1 MHTRPLLAE
10 RLNDGQL
17 PHGKTTPH
25 RHCGLVVL
33 SLLLLLACAWCASA
47 RSAVLTVEK
56 ETVEKES
63 PAVIARTSCGVV
75 QGRTQAGGVAAFR
88 GIPFGEAGRFLPPT
102 PAACWHGVLD
112 ALADGPGCP
121 GMKPPYGPPAVS
133 EQCLTLNVFTPVAA
147 LGNASARLSVLVWL
161 YGGSLVEGS
170 VASYGAIENLVSGSG
185 GRAMLVAMNYR
196 LGALG
201 FAALEELASA
211 DPRGVSGNYGILDQ
225 QLAMRWVA
233 KNAAAFGGDAAKVT
247 LLGQSSGG
255 TSILAHLAAP
265 ASRGLFHAAIPRSG
279 IRILIQPALEW
290 TRGLEWSALPYVDG
304 VTITRGSLEAAR
316 EGYSA
321 PLLLQMLEGE
331 LDWQPDPAL
340 AALRS
345 RADAAAYIE
354 AKLTPGFGAAAARLY
369 SIYAGVGGENETLPA
384 APAYALTADTGA
396 TCGSLALAVE
406 AGAARRRSG
415 TAAVFLSLVRA
426 RPHHPLFLEDCHT
439 PSIYAFHLFDFIAAM
454 SVGAPT
460 AAAVSA
466 WGWDP
471 DVSYWP
477 GSRCGPYRPAPADVA
492 LGRALLRQ
500 WLSFAEHAGFPA
512 GEGWRAVDDEPGW
525 PAHYA
530 HGVIGDGGRTTSEVD
545 LKTAACAAWREA
557 GVGQEWWWIN

>member
-1 MHTRPLLAE
+1 MHTRPLLGPAPPERTVAE
-10 RLNDGQL
+10 RLNGGRMH
-17 PHGKTTPH
+17 HGKTTPH

-63 PAVIARTSCGVV
+63 PAVTARTSCGVV

-279 IRILIQPALEW
+279 IRILFQPALEW
-290 TRGLEWSALPYVDG
+290 TRIPTAQCRL
-304 VTITRGSLEAAR
+304 
-316 EGYSA
+316 
-321 PLLLQMLEGE
+321 
-331 LDWQPDPAL
+331 PAL
-340 AALRS
+340 
-345 RADAAAYIE
+345 I
-354 AKLTPGFGAAAARLY
+354 
-369 SIYAGVGGENETLPA
+369 GVFST
-384 APAYALTADTGA
+384 
-396 TCGSLALAVE
+396 
-406 AGAARRRSG
+406 
-415 TAAVFLSLVRA
+415 
-426 RPHHPLFLEDCHT
+426 
-439 PSIYAFHLFDFIAAM
+439 
-454 SVGAPT
+454 
-460 AAAVSA
+460 
-466 WGWDP
+466 
-471 DVSYWP
+471 
-477 GSRCGPYRPAPADVA
+477 
-492 LGRALLRQ
+492 
-500 WLSFAEHAGFPA
+500 
-512 GEGWRAVDDEPGW
+512 
-525 PAHYA
+525 
-530 HGVIGDGGRTTSEVD
+530 
-545 LKTAACAAWREA
+545 
-557 GVGQEWWWIN
+557 